1 MDDEEIEEP
10 RIIKVITKLP
20 NEEPRIVEMST
31 KCEVMKA
38 FCKGML
44 GASNLPTDE
53 TIQIIYNDNFL
64 NFNMEPNIVL
74 PEWEEAICGPLIVT
88 GYVPDTGDTVSLTEK
103 QIEKTLKYLKRNNL
117 HHMSIEGAYRYS
129 KVIYPL
135 QKSFDAMGIDETEM
149 EAES

>member
-20 NEEPRIVEMST
+20 NEKPKIVEMST

-38 FCKGML
+38 FCNGMI

-64 NFNMEPNIVL
+64 NFSMEPNIVL
-74 PEWEEAICGPLIVT
+74 PEWKEAICGPRL
-88 GYVPDTGDTVSLTEK
+88 SAA
-103 QIEKTLKYLKRNNL
+103 R
-117 HHMSIEGAYRYS
+117 SSSR
-129 KVIYPL
+129 
-135 QKSFDAMGIDETEM
+135 AMCRIR
-149 EAES
+149 AIRFL